1 MKMFSERILKRM
13 EVGDELKFCFFCP
26 TGLLYYTKKT
36 YLEEI
41 RSQDRFLEVFH
52 APQRVFMVITK
63 AKLDRLKRDLKMEID
78 VIENERIY
86 WNVVLI
92 CNRSK

>member
-13 EVGDELKFCFFCP
+13 EVGDELKLCFFCP

-36 YLEEI
+36 FLEEI
-41 RSQDRFLEVFH
+41 RSQDRFLEALH
-52 APQRVFMVITK
+52 SPQRVFMVITK
-63 AKLDRLKRDLKMEID
+63 GKLDRLKRELKMEVNI
-78 VIENERIY
+78 VEQERIY
-86 WNVVLI
+86 WDVAVI